1 MQRENKNELVHHIYA
16 NVILVL
22 LGIAVMTT
30 GYIKDYNLMVTVG
43 SLATGFGAYKT
54 YNYYQKW
61 KNE

>member
-30 GYIKDYNLMVTVG
+30 GYIMNYNMMVTVG
-43 SLATGFGAYKT
+43 SFLAGFGLFKT